1 LIFKYEGRVN
11 IGTFCILSLFIFFKN
26 NKFIKNS
33 LLIIFLF
40 FLSIY
45 ISSIWENINKS
56 ITLEE
61 DNKKSFSFYKEKL
74 VETIVSFE
82 LKSSP
87 TNRYAADG
95 KNFSTKEDLA
105 EGISQSVDNLTTGRS
120 EKWKYLLNYEQ
131 NFKNIILGNG
141 PEFDRYLLTRNNKIT
156 KKTTGTDSAN
166 SLIYVYLTGGLI
178 SLLMFI
184 FLGINQLYIVLKII
198 IKKQFLNDKIL
209 NLSILCFI
217 ILGIRSVFENGLS
230 VWGID
235 LILFMLF
242 GSIINSRK
250 INKNKL

>member
-1 LIFKYEGRVN
+1 MDKRGN
-11 IGTFCILSLFIFFKN
+11 LF
-26 NKFIKNS
+26 
-33 LLIIFLF
+33 
-40 FLSIY
+40 
-45 ISSIWENINKS
+45 E
-56 ITLEE
+56 TL
-61 DNKKSFSFYKEKL
+61 
-74 VETIVSFE
+74 VSFE
-82 LKSSP
+82 FKSSP

-95 KNFSTKEDLA
+95 KNFSTKKDLA
-105 EGISQSVDNLTTGRS
+105 EGISQSIDNLTTGRS
-120 EKWKYLLNYEQ
+120 EKWKFLLNSEQ

-250 INKNKL
+250 LIKINYN

>member
-1 LIFKYEGRVN
+1 M
-11 IGTFCILSLFIFFKN
+11 
-26 NKFIKNS
+26 
-33 LLIIFLF
+33 
-40 FLSIY
+40 
-45 ISSIWENINKS
+45 
-56 ITLEE
+56 
-61 DNKKSFSFYKEKL
+61 
-74 VETIVSFE
+74 
-82 LKSSP
+82 
-87 TNRYAADG
+87 
-95 KNFSTKEDLA
+95 A
-105 EGISQSVDNLTTGRS
+105 EGISQSVDNLTTGS
-120 EKWKYLLNYEQ
+120 QKNGSTYDYEQ

-184 FLGINQLYIVLKII
+184 FLGINQLYIVLKF

-235 LILFMLF
+235 
-242 GSIINSRK
+242 
-250 INKNKL
+250 